1 MGTYAEHASKQ
12 ARRTAIGWLV
22 LLGMPGAMGW
32 SLLLTAIALDSR
44 GWADGYVA
52 GLAVGHGLIAPVLAA
67 GAVFCGIVAV
77 ARLRKRHAWLDV
89 GGMIAVVGLNVSYAL
104 LALPLVRFPWA
115 TMGRA

>member
-52 GLAVGHGLIAPVLAA
+52 GLAVGHGLIAPVPSSMSRTCRRFATSMYRRSCGAA
-67 GAVFCGIVAV
+67 IYF
-77 ARLRKRHAWLDV
+77 
-89 GGMIAVVGLNVSYAL
+89 
-104 LALPLVRFPWA
+104 
-115 TMGRA
+115 